1 MRPLP
6 VSAPPR
12 VLSAAERPPPSRSA
26 SPASNATSSRKPSE
40 ADARVCLLLGAA
52 RMPLSPSLTPAG
64 DSVPAPVEAVGEALL
79 KTEDQ
84 AGLSQQEQSG
94 GQGDRAEAGRQ
105 HPHATLDPST
115 RQPRAMLRTRPGVKG
130 PGGGT
135 STLHAGPPPALRAGS
150 HAGPPGGCLIT
161 GEQEGQVWAEGRE
174 QGPPLLAPH
183 WTGGRARA
191 GPGPSLSISLYTRKT
206 GEATVPASCERRAH
220 DRSW

>member
-94 GQGDRAEAGRQ
+94 GQGDSE
-105 HPHATLDPST
+105 S
-115 RQPRAMLRTRPGVKG
+115 
-130 PGGGT
+130 
-135 STLHAGPPPALRAGS
+135 
-150 HAGPPGGCLIT
+150 
-161 GEQEGQVWAEGRE
+161 
-174 QGPPLLAPH
+174 
-183 WTGGRARA
+183 A
-191 GPGPSLSISLYTRKT
+191 GPGP
-206 GEATVPASCERRAH
+206 APASDWFHTPSHTDRHILNKLQSLHWRIGGGGQGVVFCLVQSFRRCHRFENFTIKQLSRALWVPRPSPCQH
-220 DRSW
+220 PWCPAAPGAP